1 MEGRMKKSLLIA
13 LALAGLSAPTARA
26 QDAKTPLDAAAT
38 ALGAAG
44 LKSIQ
49 FSGWGSDYIF
59 GQAYD
64 GNSPWPRFNLS
75 RFTMTID
82 YTVPSL
88 RDERSRVQAENPP
101 LGGGFQPLIG
111 EQRQIWLLSGTS
123 AWDMMGQNA
132 TPPAV
137 ERDQRTAVEG
147 RMAQIWL
154 TPHGFIK
161 AAMSGNA
168 TARAETV
175 RGMKKTV
182 ITFTTPTRVRLEGI
196 LNQQNLVERIETWF
210 DNPVLGDMMFEA
222 VFSDYKD
229 FGAVKF
235 PTRILQRSGG
245 YPVLDVTITDVK
257 SNAAATIEV
266 PANIRLA
273 TPPAPQAIQ
282 PEKISD
288 GIWIIPGAAK
298 SIAVEF
304 RDHIVVVDAP
314 ETEARSIAVMDA
326 IKKIIPGKP
335 IRYVVNTHTHFDH
348 AGGLRTYAAEGATI
362 ITQAQNIPYYEQVWA
377 NPRTINPDRLARSG
391 RKPVFEGLI
400 GNRTLTDGS
409 RELVIYHYAGN
420 MHNAGMLMVFLPR
433 EKILIEADSFT
444 PAGTPDDPPA
454 GLPNLVQ
461 FYDVLQRLRLDIEQ
475 IVPIHGRVTT
485 LDEARVAIERYKQ
498 TQLWAK

>member
-13 LALAGLSAPTARA
+13 LALAGLLAPTARA

-123 AWDMMGQNA
+123 AWDIVGQNA

-235 PTRILQRSGG
+235 PTHILQRSGG

-257 SNAAATIEV
+257 PNAAATIEV
-266 PANIRLA
+266 PASIRRA

-335 IRYVVNTHTHFDH
+335 IKYVVNTHTHFDH

-420 MHNAGMLMVFLPR
+420 MHNAGMLLVFLPR

-444 PAGTPDDPPA
+444 PAGTPDDPPG
-454 GLPNLVQ
+454 GLSNLVQ

-485 LDEARVAIERYKQ
+485 LDEARGAIERYRQ

>member
-1 MEGRMKKSLLIA
+1 MKTSLLIA
-13 LALAGLSAPTARA
+13 LALAGLSARTARA

-75 RFTMTID
+75 RFAMTID

-111 EQRQIWLLSGTS
+111 EQRQIWLLSGTY
-123 AWDMMGQNA
+123 AWDMVGQNA
-132 TPPAV
+132 TSPAV
-137 ERDQRTAVEG
+137 ERDQRTAVDG

-175 RGMKKTV
+175 RGVKKTV
-182 ITFTTPTRVRLEGI
+182 ISFTTPTRVRLEGI
-196 LNQQNLVERIETWF
+196 LNPQNLVERIETWF

-257 SNAAATIEV
+257 PNAAPTIEV

-273 TPPAPQAIQ
+273 PAPAPQAIQ

-326 IKKIIPGKP
+326 IKRIIPGKP
-335 IRYVVNTHTHFDH
+335 ISYVVNTHTHFDH

-485 LDEARVAIERYKQ
+485 LDEARGAIERYKQ
-498 TQLWAK
+498 TQFWAK

>member
-1 MEGRMKKSLLIA
+1 MKKGLLIA
-13 LALAGLSAPTARA
+13 LALAGLLAPTARA

-123 AWDMMGQNA
+123 AWDMVGQNA

-137 ERDQRTAVEG
+137 ERDQRTAVDG

-196 LNQQNLVERIETWF
+196 PNQQNLVERIETWF
-210 DNPVLGDMMFEA
+210 DNPGT
-222 VFSDYKD
+222 S
-229 FGAVKF
+229 
-235 PTRILQRSGG
+235 
-245 YPVLDVTITDVK
+245 
-257 SNAAATIEV
+257 AT
-266 PANIRLA
+266 
-273 TPPAPQAIQ
+273 
-282 PEKISD
+282 
-288 GIWIIPGAAK
+288 
-298 SIAVEF
+298 
-304 RDHIVVVDAP
+304 
-314 ETEARSIAVMDA
+314 
-326 IKKIIPGKP
+326 
-335 IRYVVNTHTHFDH
+335 
-348 AGGLRTYAAEGATI
+348 
-362 ITQAQNIPYYEQVWA
+362 
-377 NPRTINPDRLARSG
+377 
-391 RKPVFEGLI
+391 
-400 GNRTLTDGS
+400 
-409 RELVIYHYAGN
+409 
-420 MHNAGMLMVFLPR
+420 
-433 EKILIEADSFT
+433 
-444 PAGTPDDPPA
+444 
-454 GLPNLVQ
+454 
-461 FYDVLQRLRLDIEQ
+461 
-475 IVPIHGRVTT
+475 
-485 LDEARVAIERYKQ
+485 
-498 TQLWAK
+498 

>member
-13 LALAGLSAPTARA
+13 LAFTGLSALAAHA
-26 QDAKTPLDAAAT
+26 QEAKTALDAAAT
-38 ALGAAG
+38 ALGAAS
-44 LKSIQ
+44 LSSIQ

-64 GNSPWPRFNLS
+64 GNSPWPRFNLPG
-75 RFTMTID
+75 FTMTID

-88 RDERSRVQAENPP
+88 RDDRRRAQAENPP
-101 LGGGFQPLIG
+101 LGGGFQPLAG
-111 EQRQIWLLSGTS
+111 ELRQIWLLSGPY
-123 AWDMMGQNA
+123 AWDMVGENA
-132 TPPAV
+132 TLPAA
-137 ERDQRTAVEG
+137 ERDQRTAVAG

-168 TARAETV
+168 TAKAETV
-175 RGMKKTV
+175 RGAKKTV
-182 ITFTTPTRVRLEGI
+182 ISFTTPTRVRLEGI

-222 VFSDYKD
+222 IFSDYKD
-229 FGAVKF
+229 FGGVKF
-235 PTRILQRSGG
+235 PTHILQRSGG

-257 SNAAATIEV
+257 PNAAATIDV
-266 PANIRLA
+266 PAIVKQGA
-273 TPPAPQAIQ
+273 PPGPQVIQ
-282 PEKISD
+282 PEKLSD
-288 GIWIIPGAAK
+288 GVWIIPGAAK

-314 ETEARSIAVMDA
+314 ETEARSIAAMDA
-326 IKKIIPGKP
+326 IKKAIPGKP

-348 AGGLRTYAAEGATI
+348 AGGLRTYAAEGTTI
-362 ITQAQNIPYYEQVWA
+362 ITQALNVPYYEQVWA

-391 RKPVFEGLI
+391 RKPVFEGLV

-420 MHNAGMLMVFLPR
+420 MHNAGMLMAFLPR

-444 PAGTPDDPPA
+444 PANTPNDPPG
-454 GLPNLVQ
+454 GLANLVQ
-461 FYDVLQRLRLDIEQ
+461 FYDVLQRLRLDVEQ
-475 IVPIHGRVTT
+475 VVPIHGRVTT
-485 LDEARVAIERYKQ
+485 LAEAREAIERYKQ
-498 TQLWAK
+498 TQFWAK